1 LSGRFKLRVVT
12 PGGEQRGQAL
22 AGGDVELEVDVAQVL
37 LDGLPGDEQLLS
49 DCGIREAGRGELAPE
64 SLMDSPH
71 S

>member
-37 LDGLPGDEQLLS
+37 LDGLPGENS
-49 DCGIREAGRGELAPE
+49 
-64 SLMDSPH
+64 S
-71 S
+71 